1 MSGKIFLPKK
11 CFKSFLSLRCFK
23 VGVGYSVGLLI
34 FESVCCM
41 IFFSCKFYI
50 INRFFYLLCG
60 CLTVNF
66 WDTIKGT
73 ACTPKKQKIRN
84 ISVRLKYLKFV
95 FLALLDCK
103 KDFFNLISIG
113 MLVQQ
118 TCLSKK
124 FIISVTK
131 TFKQNL
137 ISPNEKLIKICTG
150 LSLVLFKI

>member
-1 MSGKIFLPKK
+1 MRIYYRQKISLCLRKFSSL
-11 CFKSFLSLRCFK
+11 KSVSKAFYPFA

-50 INRFFYLLCG
+50 INRLFYLLYG

-84 ISVRLKYLKFV
+84 LIVRLKYLKFV

-113 MLVQQ
+113 MLV
-118 TCLSKK
+118 
-124 FIISVTK
+124 
-131 TFKQNL
+131 
-137 ISPNEKLIKICTG
+137 
-150 LSLVLFKI
+150 